1 MTGENSVIQ
10 YEIRRENMKIL
21 HLADLHIGKKYETVE
36 LLDDQREVLKE
47 ILDIIGE
54 QKPDA
59 LVIAGDVY
67 DRSVPPEQ
75 AMKLFDEFTDELAD
89 LPVLVISGNHD
100 SGIRVA
106 QWSGKLA
113 KQQIYLAG
121 TYDGAL
127 KPVELGDTAF
137 YLMPYLD
144 PVEVRRVQGRD
155 DLHTMEDAVRA
166 VLETRVETDCR
177 YKVLV
182 AHLFAA
188 PLGHVGDMERS
199 DSEREPVGGL
209 DNVDVA
215 LFDGFDYV
223 ALGHLHGPQ
232 RVGSERVRYAGSPL
246 MYSFSESRQQ
256 KSVTLVTLEDGETRV
271 ELIPLHSGRKMRVKR
286 GKLEELLLERPSEEE
301 RRDFILAELTDDEI
315 REDAAQRL
323 QSLYDHVQ
331 VRYIGIRTETDENWS
346 LDEGKLDDPI
356 RLFEDFF
363 MQRNGKEMTDKQR
376 EVVIRLLEE
385 AEQ

>member
-1 MTGENSVIQ
+1 
-10 YEIRRENMKIL
+10 MKIL
-21 HLADLHIGKKYETVE
+21 HLADLHLGKKYETVDLTE
-36 LLDDQREVLKE
+36 DQREVLTE
-47 ILDIIGE
+47 ILSIIGDR
-54 QKPDA
+54 KPDA

-75 AMKLFDEFTDELAD
+75 AMKLFDEFTDGLTD
-89 LPVLVISGNHD
+89 LPTLVISGNHD

-106 QWSGKLA
+106 QWAGKLA
-113 KQQIYLAG
+113 RQQIYLSG
-121 TYDGAL
+121 SYDGAL

-155 DLHTMEDAVRA
+155 DLHTMEDAVRV
-166 VLETRVETDCR
+166 VLETRVESECKH
-177 YKVLV
+177 KVLV

-188 PLGHVGDMERS
+188 PKGHEAEMECS
-199 DSEREPVGGL
+199 ESEREPVGGL
-209 DNVDVA
+209 DSVDA
-215 LFDGFDYV
+215 TLFDGFDYV

-256 KSVTLVTLEDGETRV
+256 KSVTLVTLEDGEAQV
-271 ELIPLHSGRKMRVKR
+271 ELIPLRSGRRMRVKR
-286 GKLEELLLERPSEEE
+286 GKLEELLQERPTAEE
-301 RRDFILAELTDDEI
+301 RKDFILAELTDEVFH
-315 REDAAQRL
+315 EDAAQRL

-331 VRYIGIRTETDENWS
+331 IRYIGIRPETEENWE
-346 LDEGKLDDPI
+346 LDEGKLNDPI

-363 MQRNGKEMTDKQR
+363 FQRNGKEMTDKQR
-376 EVVIRLLEE
+376 EVVIRMLEE
-385 AEQ
+385 TREAAQ